1 MRNTLFL
8 LWHLLVTTAK
18 LLKPGGAR
26 AVIAES
32 VLMKHQLIVMSR
44 CQKRA
49 PKLTTSDRFLLGFW
63 TLFLS
68 PSRLLKAAVI
78 LKPSTLLK
86 FHKALIQRKYR
97 RLFSS
102 RSLRKP
108 GPKGPSQEL
117 INAIVEMKQRNPR
130 FGSPRIAQQLSHIFG
145 IEVNKDVVR
154 RVLAKHYHPSSSD
167 DGPSWLTVLG
177 HTKDSLWSIDWFRCE
192 SINLKSHWVLL
203 VMDQFTRRII
213 GFGVH
218 AGDVDGPSLCRLFNT
233 AISKKGTPHYLSSD
247 NDPLFRYHRWKA
259 NLRILGVEEVKSV
272 PYQPLS
278 HPFVER
284 MIGTVRRELLDQ
296 TFFWNSSDLDQKL
309 NAFQQFYNQH
319 RVHSSLKG
327 HTPVEFIEST
337 KKNFVNLQKYN
348 WQTFCRGLFQLPV
361 AA

>member
-49 PKLTTSDRFLLGFW
+49 PKLTISDRFLLRFW

-117 INAIVEMKQRNPR
+117 INAIVEMKQRNSR
-130 FGSPRIAQQLSHIFG
+130 FGSPRIAQQLSHIFD

-154 RVLAKHYHPSSSD
+154 RVLANHYLPYSGD
-167 DGPSWLTVLG
+167 NGPSWLTVLG
-177 HTKDSLWSIDWFRCE
+177 HTKDSLWSIDRFRCE

-233 AISKKGTPHYLSSD
+233 
-247 NDPLFRYHRWKA
+247 
-259 NLRILGVEEVKSV
+259 
-272 PYQPLS
+272 
-278 HPFVER
+278 
-284 MIGTVRRELLDQ
+284 
-296 TFFWNSSDLDQKL
+296 
-309 NAFQQFYNQH
+309 H

-327 HTPVEFIEST
+327 HTPVD
-337 KKNFVNLQKYN
+337 
-348 WQTFCRGLFQLPV
+348 QLNPQV
-361 AA
+361 FAVIREREKFGVKF